1 MANFTQNDIGNDV
14 LDVRDIIER
23 FEEIEDSAAD
33 KDEAEQ
39 IQKILEELEGYGGD
53 EQWRG
58 SWYPITLIEDSYF
71 TEYAMELLSDVG
83 DLPAEIPH
91 YIVID
96 EDATARN
103 IQMDYSS
110 IDIGDFTYWYR

>member
-1 MANFTQNDIGNDV
+1 MTNFTQNDIGNEF

-23 FEEIEDSAAD
+23 FEEIEDSVED

-39 IQKILEELEGYGGD
+39 LREILNELEGYGGD

-58 SWYPITLIEDSYF
+58 SWYPITLIRDSYF
-71 TEYAMELLSDVG
+71 TEYAMEMLSDIG

-91 YIVID
+91 YIAID
-96 EDATARN
+96 KEATARN
-103 IQMDYSS
+103 IQVDYSS
-110 IDIGDFTYWYR
+110 IEIGDYTYWYR